1 MKIDVT
7 LEITPKMVQDAQG
20 HDKKSLSG
28 HLGTHFDVMN
38 KEFLLEYTQ
47 RRGIVFDVSGIKDR
61 DIGVFDVDLEKVP
74 ADSFVMFYSGFI
86 EEEGY
91 GSARYFK
98 EHPQLS
104 DELIEKLVGLHISL
118 IGVDFAGIRRGRE
131 HPVKDQYCADHG
143 VFIIENMCNLK
154 ELLNK
159 DVIMN
164 TYPMRYQGMTG
175 LPCRVVAETM

>member
-38 KEFLLEYTQ
+38 KEFPLEYTQ

-74 ADSFVMFYSGFI
+74 AD
-86 EEEGY
+86 
-91 GSARYFK
+91 
-98 EHPQLS
+98 
-104 DELIEKLVGLHISL
+104 ELIEKLVDLHISL

-131 HPVKDQYCADHG
+131 HPVKDQYCANHG
-143 VFIIENMCNLK
+143 VFVIENMCNLK

>member
-61 DIGVFDVDLEKVP
+61 DIGVFDVDLEEIP
-74 ADSFVMFYSGFI
+74 RIHLSCFTQDSLRRKATEVQGISRR
-86 EEEGY
+86 
-91 GSARYFK
+91 SAA
-98 EHPQLS
+98 
-104 DELIEKLVGLHISL
+104 V
-118 IGVDFAGIRRGRE
+118 
-131 HPVKDQYCADHG
+131 
-143 VFIIENMCNLK
+143 
-154 ELLNK
+154 
-159 DVIMN
+159 
-164 TYPMRYQGMTG
+164 
-175 LPCRVVAETM
+175 

>member
-74 ADSFVMFYSGFI
+74 ADSLRRKATEVQG
-86 EEEGY
+86 
-91 GSARYFK
+91 
-98 EHPQLS
+98 
-104 DELIEKLVGLHISL
+104 ISRS
-118 IGVDFAGIRRGRE
+118 IRS
-131 HPVKDQYCADHG
+131 C
-143 VFIIENMCNLK
+143 L
-154 ELLNK
+154 
-159 DVIMN
+159 MN
-164 TYPMRYQGMTG
+164 
-175 LPCRVVAETM
+175 

>member
-28 HLGTHFDVMN
+28 HLGTHFDVIN
-38 KEFLLEYTQ
+38 KEFPLEYTQ

-104 DELIEKLVGLHISL
+104 DELIEKLVDLYISL

-131 HPVKDQYCADHG
+131 QPVKDQYCADHG
-143 VFIIENMCNLK
+143 VFVIENMCNLK

>member
-38 KEFLLEYTQ
+38 KEFPLEYTQ

-104 DELIEKLVGLHISL
+104 DEFGRSSYFI
-118 IGVDFAGIRRGRE
+118 DRRGFCG
-131 HPVKDQYCADHG
+131 DQARPRASC
-143 VFIIENMCNLK
+143 
-154 ELLNK
+154 
-159 DVIMN
+159 
-164 TYPMRYQGMTG
+164 QGSV
-175 LPCRVVAETM
+175 LC